1 MRGLRVVAAIPPRRL
16 RQHALVIGMADLGFG
31 ERNALPV
38 VSSENFREHRM
49 SSPTPNAS
57 VYACESSRTIGSW
70 SISAGKRTFDAM
82 IAGTALIFVLPFMA
96 VIGILVKITSTG
108 PVLFR
113 QQRVGQ
119 RGRAFT
125 LLKFRSM
132 AVNSDKSSKL
142 TCSGDP
148 RVTPVGKFLRKT
160 KLDELPQL
168 YNVVRGDMSLV
179 GPRPD
184 MPEYIATLSP
194 SLSEAL
200 LLRPGITS
208 VASIEFADEEA
219 ILAQVP
225 PDQLHSFYTETLL
238 PRKIALDLEYA
249 RSSTFVKD
257 LKVIARTVGVMF

>member
-1 MRGLRVVAAIPPRRL
+1 
-16 RQHALVIGMADLGFG
+16 
-31 ERNALPV
+31 
-38 VSSENFREHRM
+38 
-49 SSPTPNAS
+49 

-70 SISAGKRTFDAM
+70 SISAGKRAFDAI
-82 IAGTALIFVLPFMA
+82 IAGTALMFVLPFMT
-96 VIGILVKITSTG
+96 VIGILVKVTSTG

-119 RGRAFT
+119 RGRVFT

-132 AVNSDKSSKL
+132 AVNSDRSSKL
-142 TCSGDP
+142 TCSGDR
-148 RVTPVGKFLRKT
+148 RVTPVGKFLRRT

-194 SLSEAL
+194 SLSEVL

-208 VASIEFADEEA
+208 VASIEFSAEEA
-219 ILAQVP
+219 VLVRVP
-225 PDQLHSFYTETLL
+225 PDQLQSFYTETLL

-249 RSSTFVKD
+249 RSSTLVKD
-257 LKVIARTVGVMF
+257 LKLIARTIGVMF